1 MCVCV
6 YISKLVAKL
15 LVNVVLNVEDHHM
28 YILPHI
34 MFVHIHVVIYM

>member
-1 MCVCV
+1 MCVTCSFL
-6 YISKLVAKL
+6 ISRKV

-34 MFVHIHVVIYM
+34 MFVHIVATVRCM